1 MPNISVAEPLA
12 AVFHLIFRA
21 VTAGDVDTQTM
32 LRDQF
37 PRWRIL
43 QTLLV
48 FDLKHGSVW
57 SIVTPRQLSI
67 APSVS
72 MSRFAWEAFAHLQSV
87 ARPQSLCARRGCQE
101 TGTSTCSVCKAVLYC
116 GPECQK
122 LYVLWC
128 YVAKIFVRSNLRC
141 CRDWK
146 GHRGLCT
153 KGLMERV
160 GGLGPPNVYYYE
172 D

>member
-1 MPNISVAEPLA
+1 MSDESALSASGWPEFYSNYKPLP
-12 AVFHLIFRA
+12 
-21 VTAGDVDTQTM
+21 D
-32 LRDQF
+32 
-37 PRWRIL
+37 
-43 QTLLV
+43 
-48 FDLKHGSVW
+48 KHG
-57 SIVTPRQLSI
+57 
-67 APSVS
+67 A
-72 MSRFAWEAFAHLQSV
+72 
-87 ARPQSLCARRGCQE
+87 CASCHSHPPKKQKFRKCGA
-101 TGTSTCSVCKAVLYC
+101 CKAVLYC

-146 GHRGLCT
+146 GHRDLCT